1 MNNELIENLK
11 EYFNSYEEAV
21 RMHESGN
28 KKRKKYPSY
37 VPFYNIKK
45 IIKKISEENKLYLD
59 MRHSCTEF
67 TTSYSRKY
75 EPTMAIYYND
85 YSKKCRKGDGIYV
98 YIMYP
103 NKESKVIKISI
114 ELGYK
119 ERFTNSDE
127 IYEECIKNIKNMIP
141 KEYKEKFNTKNN
153 RNVISVE
160 INENEINDF
169 EKILLEIFDIYKV
182 IIAKINE
189 LDGKNYEEKYNE
201 FIKEISNGK
210 SNITNLLENNISYN
224 TIYYG
229 IPGSGKSYYIKNELL
244 KELEIK
250 EYERIIFYPEYTYSD
265 FVGTYKITSN
275 KENSIKPV
283 AGPFTRILI
292 KALKNENK
300 NYALIIEEMNRG
312 NAEAIFGDIF
322 QLLDRNNGE
331 SEYNIDNDFIKECMQ
346 QEGMQKET
354 KIPRN
359 LFLIA
364 TINTSDQN
372 VFNLDTAFG
381 RRWNYI
387 RVDDEFSIDHDEEE
401 YSEKYIKGF
410 INVKWN
416 DFRTKINEAILDPE
430 NNIWNREDKQ
440 LGLFYISKDLL
451 YSKVQEKKED
461 IDDEQEE
468 REKFVYNVIRY
479 LWFDIFKNEE
489 ERLINVLNKKT
500 NLIEGELK
508 LCHSFDELAKQII
521 NLGDID

>member
-11 EYFNSYEEAV
+11 ELFNTYEEAIMELKSSKQV
-21 RMHESGN
+21 VGTKWH
-28 KKRKKYPSY
+28 KAFK
-37 VPFYNIKK
+37 NIRST
-45 IIKKISEENKLYLD
+45 ITEKLNLK
-59 MRHSCTEF
+59 SNCTYATRNQKF
-67 TTSYSRKY
+67 N
-75 EPTMAIYYND
+75 PTMMFYD
-85 YSKKCRKGDGIYV
+85 KSESSSKKDGIYI
-98 YIMYP
+98 YIIYP
-103 NKESKVIKISI
+103 NRELKEIMISI

-119 ERFTNSDE
+119 RRFEGNDD
-127 IYEECIKNIKNMIP
+127 IYEESIKNIKRLIHKNLNNR
-141 KEYKEKFNTKNN
+141 EYKENFSTENS
-153 RNVISVE
+153 RNIISVK
-160 INENEINDF
+160 INKNEIDDF

-189 LDGKNYEEKYNE
+189 ESGKNYEEKYNE

-210 SNITNLLENNISYN
+210 SNVTNLHENNISYN

-244 KELEIK
+244 KELKIE
-250 EYERIIFYPEYTYSD
+250 EYERTIFYPEYTYSD

-283 AGPFTRILI
+283 AGPFTRMLI

-322 QLLDRNNGE
+322 QLLDRENGG
-331 SEYNIDNDFIKECMQ
+331 SEYNINNDFIKECMQ
-346 QEGMQKET
+346 QEGIQKEI

-381 RRWNYI
+381 RRWNYVRI
-387 RVDDEFSIDHDEEE
+387 DDGFSLDHDEEE

-416 DFRTKINEAILDPE
+416 DFRTNINEAIIDPE

-451 YSKVQEKKED
+451 YSKEQEKKED

-479 LWFDIFKNEE
+479 LWFDVFKNEE
-489 ERLINVLNKKT
+489 EKLINALNKRT

>member
-1 MNNELIENLK
+1 MLNEL
-11 EYFNSYEEAV
+11 
-21 RMHESGN
+21 
-28 KKRKKYPSY
+28 
-37 VPFYNIKK
+37 
-45 IIKKISEENKLYLD
+45 
-59 MRHSCTEF
+59 
-67 TTSYSRKY
+67 
-75 EPTMAIYYND
+75 
-85 YSKKCRKGDGIYV
+85 
-98 YIMYP
+98 
-103 NKESKVIKISI
+103 KV
-114 ELGYK
+114 
-119 ERFTNSDE
+119 
-127 IYEECIKNIKNMIP
+127 
-141 KEYKEKFNTKNN
+141 
-153 RNVISVE
+153 
-160 INENEINDF
+160 
-169 EKILLEIFDIYKV
+169 
-182 IIAKINE
+182 
-189 LDGKNYEEKYNE
+189 
-201 FIKEISNGK
+201 
-210 SNITNLLENNISYN
+210 
-224 TIYYG
+224 
-229 IPGSGKSYYIKNELL
+229 
-244 KELEIK
+244 K

-265 FVGTYKITSN
+265 FVGTYRITAN
-275 KENSIKPV
+275 KENSIKQV

-292 KALKNENK
+292 KALKDESS
-300 NYALIIEEMNRG
+300 NYALVIEEMNRG

-468 REKFVYNVIRY
+468 REKFVYNVIKY